1 MLNKTGKTEN
11 STYLNFFLFPLLCS
25 PVSFLHFA
33 IRYFEQSILVIFSSF
48 HTCSS
53 TPVIRVLL
61 ASLKRLLS
69 WTDLQLELALQGFCA
84 VTYAW
89 PLASLRPVVLL
100 ILSPFFSELFLLWPL
115 WWWPC
120 LVLLPQWLF
129 SSLLH
134 PSLANVPQSRAECKC
149 YPGFCL
155 LSLFYQHLI
164 WEFFH
169 FHGAKR
175 HLFTNDFQINIFPP
189 KWTFQKKNTD
199 FREGGREAESEKHQH
214 ERETKISCLQNT
226 PQPMIK
232 PQRRHVP

>member
-1 MLNKTGKTEN
+1 MLLSYLVPSSVKSGILILSVCVFLNAMKYAKQNKTGKTEN
-11 STYLNFFLFPLLCS
+11 STYLNFFLFPLLWS
-25 PVSFLHFA
+25 PVSFLHFT
-33 IRYFEQSILVIFSSF
+33 IRYFEQSVLVIFSSF

-53 TPVIRVLL
+53 TPVVRILL

-100 ILSPFFSELFLLWPL
+100 ILSPFFSELFLPWPL

-134 PSLANVPQSRAECKC
+134 PSQAHVPQSRAGCKC
-149 YPGFCL
+149 YQI
-155 LSLFYQHLI
+155 SVSYLFSTSI
-164 WEFFH
+164 
-169 FHGAKR
+169 
-175 HLFTNDFQINIFPP
+175 
-189 KWTFQKKNTD
+189 
-199 FREGGREAESEKHQH
+199 
-214 ERETKISCLQNT
+214 
-226 PQPMIK
+226 
-232 PQRRHVP
+232 